1 MKKHTKLLV
10 ILLSVALVCT
20 ALVIAVSAAGENGM
34 ASYTDPS
41 GSEVTETLAEAL
53 AHVPAGGTVTLKGDC
68 TLPTFGVNK
77 NVTVNL
83 GGYKLTSNKDQ
94 TIFNISVDNVTLT
107 ICGEGAI
114 EANGYFINASGSRKN
129 FTVNLAGDAN
139 TSGISIL
146 HTNGRLTNTTHG
158 TWNFKNLDVVST
170 SVLPTGESY
179 FMVERNA
186 NSTCKMSFDNVQF
199 DNRTVPCQGGA
210 GNTVVA
216 VAGTDADTS
225 YLTITNSAF
234 YTQNSGIYA
243 ANTNA
248 KVKANITI
256 ENSIISCLGNPV
268 SSRNY
273 VLLGMHHGF
282 QIENTGF
289 NGVLTI
295 KNSHVESN
303 VRMFICGKDSKDAT
317 KYDEF
322 TLNVDNSTLKIA
334 GNTGTDAAYSFT
346 RGVAHVNFTNN
357 SRILFRGSSAGTVPA
372 GTRTNRVGAITP
384 ASGCSVIYDPIGD
397 PEAPYL
403 VVETGTASSP
413 DFFKNYS
420 FDLLSF
426 TTATPG
432 DRVLFDE
439 SHKTAD
445 KSDGNNGTAIWKSD
459 EKFYNA
465 AGGMQ
470 WDLKLGTLTHVQAP
484 TNNYV
489 RYWINDDDNNDA
501 TTTRYLT
508 NDPYLIMGLDY
519 QGQKGDNG
527 GAYLSSIAGTNRKK
541 VMVAEVDFATDSE
554 AGYPRFALQVQTRGT
569 TTAGNDK
576 PIASDAFLVVE
587 SDGSVSNSLPN
598 DAKEDV
604 TLNPAGMWNRISVV
618 VVTDPVNAG
627 ALAYV
632 YINGEY
638 IGQTTA
644 VHPNNSTATN
654 AYFQGIRFNIN
665 KDRNYNVGASLCI
678 DNVSFRCY
686 TNYQFQGETDYV
698 AATETSE
705 EVKAVYYPERYIQGA
720 PAHIYVSA
728 NNYVN
733 SDAINVNDALAN
745 ATANGADLDL
755 KGDVKLPQLIKTNGI
770 VSTNGYVLN
779 VDPASYGCTVSY
791 DANGNAVY
799 TFNESIDNSCYEG
812 TVKFHFYVGA
822 DHANHADNAYETL
835 EFSAGQIATYAKNQF
850 NGTFTNNGKNLT
862 VTYQLGWDD
871 PLVVTPEL
879 LDKGEDV
886 YVYPVFSTGSK
897 VVTNSYVKNEIGRIL
912 SVQFTNTEAVNAY
925 KGIKNGETFVLLAN
939 LTLNGNYPFYSDS
952 QTTTV
957 DGVKYVNGV
966 RIDND
971 YTAEELAKMK
981 EVAQVLSVDFNGYDV
996 HNEGGQLVAG
1006 VGSNTVVNI
1015 YSSNPGTE
1023 ITAWNNSGTALWAGR
1038 VFGIAYQG
1046 SFEGDSERLKTF
1058 NAYLNIGKFGDIPG
1072 SNLKIMGEAVVEG
1085 LAGDNSCT
1093 ITADGIIGAA
1103 VSDAAGSEAVFT
1115 RFYDGNIIIKNSLI
1129 AAPGEATIVS
1139 MNTYTNDYTPYVLFE
1154 NCTLINKGGASNVTG
1169 SNGKGTGVHIEFIN
1183 CTSNGRLNNANDQR
1197 NKFGYGNAAAY
1208 LHPDQTP
1215 WIADSNLTRAY
1226 YNQPMTMD
1234 EHLVEGVDYIKFTVP
1249 TFVAATDSAAAYI
1262 DTSKSYYI
1270 VSYGCESAVSGVTD
1284 AKSKIVLPI
1293 LTEKIVNKDEVV
1305 KVTWKKADGSTVT
1318 QDYVKGANVL
1328 AQQVVSTTDKDGK
1341 VVGKSGIAQ
1350 ISAGNSETLN
1360 SLKVDVTG
1368 WPTLPTNIQE
1378 ATTINAIYTVTP
1390 LLAKDSIKT
1399 NLTLTS
1405 DFTINLYIPA
1415 AFNEYITVKNG
1426 ETVLDK
1432 TVVNIG
1438 TEEAPENYVQVAIAK
1453 DCKKATENA
1462 VFTIVLKEGVYTA
1475 TVTSTMS
1482 IVDYANAILTTVDA
1496 EGNAVYSDE
1505 SKALM
1510 YYMLGY
1516 AKEAVKYFDGAES
1529 ANVAVIDEVIAKY
1542 NGGKVTVDTTYA
1554 NAVNTGLVGALKN
1567 ATVNLTST
1575 PAFVF
1580 TLMDDFVGTVTI
1592 TDGVNAKTY
1601 TFEEGDEATTITHE
1615 VKVYNFTQTLTIT
1628 VVGKATVNEVAG
1640 TEINAE
1646 GQYNFASFGAYHQ
1659 ENADDTESETAADS
1673 AACENI
1679 IEALYEYSKVA
1690 NWYKNKTLAEKL
1702 AAVAE

>member
-20 ALVIAVSAAGENGM
+20 ALVVAVSAAGDNGK

-41 GSEVTETLAEAL
+41 GGEVTANLAEAL
-53 AHVPAGGTVTLKGDC
+53 ANVPAGGTVTLKGDC
-68 TLPTFGVNK
+68 TLSSAFTVTK
-77 NVTVNL
+77 NMTIDL
-83 GGYKLTSNKDQ
+83 GGYKLTATATAFEIGANDITF
-94 TIFNISVDNVTLT
+94 TIK
-107 ICGEGAI
+107 GAGAI
-114 EANGYFINASGSRKN
+114 KANGYFINASASRKD

-146 HTNGRLTNTTHG
+146 HTSGRLTNTTHG

-170 SVLPTGESY
+170 SVLPKGESY

-199 DNRTVPCQGGA
+199 DNRTVPCQDGT

-216 VAGTDADTS
+216 VAGTDAATS
-225 YLTITNSAF
+225 SLTITNSAF

-248 KVKANITI
+248 KVKSNITI

-268 SSRNY
+268 PSRNY
-273 VLLGMHHGF
+273 VLIGMHHSFGS
-282 QIENTGF
+282 ENTGF

-295 KNSHVESN
+295 KNSHVECN
-303 VRMFICGKDSKDAT
+303 VRMFTCGKNDAF
-317 KYDEF
+317 K
-322 TLNVDNSTLKIA
+322 LNVDNSTLKIA
-334 GNTGTDAAYSFT
+334 GNSGTDASYGFT
-346 RGVAHVNFTNN
+346 RGKATVTFTNN
-357 SRILFRGSSAGTVPA
+357 SRILFFGSSAGTVPA
-372 GTRTNRVGAITP
+372 GTRSNKLDAITP

-397 PEAPYL
+397 PEAPYV
-403 VVETGTASSP
+403 VVETGTAASP

-432 DRVLFDE
+432 ERVLR
-439 SHKTAD
+439 T
-445 KSDGNNGTAIWKSD
+445 NGAYTSGWSSVENFKN
-459 EKFYNA
+459 EPK
-465 AGGMQ
+465 GMH
-470 WDLKLGTLTHVQAP
+470 WDIKAGTLTHVQAP

-489 RYWINDDDNNDA
+489 RYSVDDNDVPDGTA
-501 TTTRYLT
+501 TVTSKT
-508 NDPYLIMGLDY
+508 DPYFIMGLDY
-519 QGQKGDNG
+519 EGQWAENNKTHIS
-527 GAYLSSIAGTNRKK
+527 ATSGTNRKK
-541 VMVAEVDFATDSE
+541 VMVSEVDFATDSE
-554 AGYPRFALQVQTRGT
+554 VGYPVITVQSASRNQNNGNTSNDVIFKILADGT
-569 TTAGNDK
+569 ITENTLRDK
-576 PIASDAFLVVE
+576 Q
-587 SDGSVSNSLPN
+587 
-598 DAKEDV
+598 DV
-604 TLNPAGMWNRISVV
+604 KLNPAGMWNRMSMVCI
-618 VVTDPVNAG
+618 TDPVQPRAT
-627 ALAYV
+627 V
-632 YINGEY
+632 YLYLNGEY
-638 IGQTTA
+638 MGYSYLTNGA
-644 VHPNNSTATN
+644 SATYH
-654 AYFQGIRFNIN
+654 YFQGIRFNLPN
-665 KDRNYNVGASLCI
+665 NTTYNVGASLCM

-686 TNYQFQGETDYV
+686 TDYQFQGETDYV

-720 PAHIYVSA
+720 PAHVYVSA

-755 KGDVKLPQLIKTNGI
+755 KGDVKVPQLIKTNGI
-770 VSTNGYVLN
+770 VSTNGYILN

-799 TFNESIDNSCYEG
+799 TFNEATDNSCYEG
-812 TVKFHFYVGA
+812 TVKFHIYMGA
-822 DHANHADNAYETL
+822 DHVNHADNVYEIL
-835 EFSAGQIATYAKNQF
+835 ELTAGQIAPYYLKNGIK
-850 NGTFTNNGKNLT
+850 GTFTNNGKNLS
-862 VTYQLGWDD
+862 VQFQNGWDWD
-871 PLVVTPEL
+871 KAIAVTPEL
-879 LDKGEDV
+879 LASKVTDI
-886 YVYPVFSTGSK
+886 YIYPTFSNDSK
-897 VVTNSYVKNEIGRIL
+897 VVTNGYVKNSIGRIIK
-912 SVQFTNTEAVNAY
+912 VQFTDAEAVKAY

-939 LTLNGNYPFYSDS
+939 LTLNNIYPFYSDS

-996 HNEGGQLVAG
+996 HNEGGQLVMG
-1006 VGSNTVVNI
+1006 VGSNTVMNV

-1023 ITAWNNSGTALWAGR
+1023 ITAWKNNGTALWAGR

-1085 LAGDNSCT
+1085 MAGDNSCT
-1093 ITADGIIGAA
+1093 ITVDGILGAA

-1139 MNTYTNDYTPYVLFE
+1139 MNTYKNDYTPYVLFE
-1154 NCTLINKGGASNVTG
+1154 NCTLINKGGASNVTAT
-1169 SNGKGTGVHIEFIN
+1169 NGKGTGVHIEFIN

-1215 WIADSNLTRAY
+1215 WLADSNLTRAY

-1249 TFVAATDSAAAYI
+1249 TFVAATDSAEAYI

-1305 KVTWKKADGSTVT
+1305 KVTWKKADGSTT
-1318 QDYVKGANVL
+1318 SQNYVKGANVL
-1328 AQQVVSTTDKDGK
+1328 AQQM
-1341 VVGKSGIAQ
+1341 SGDRKAINP
-1350 ISAGNSETLN
+1350 ISAGTSATLN

-1438 TEEAPENYVQVAIAK
+1438 TEETPENYVKVAIAK
-1453 DCKKATENA
+1453 ACNKATENA
-1462 VFTIVLKEGVYTA
+1462 VFTIVLKEGAYTA

-1482 IVDYANAILTTVDA
+1482 IIDYADAILTTVDA
-1496 EGNAVYSDE
+1496 EGKAVYSDE

-1529 ANVAVIDEVIAKY
+1529 ANVAVIDSVIAKY
-1542 NGGKVTVDTTYA
+1542 NGGKATVDTTYE
-1554 NAVNTGLVGALKN
+1554 NAVNAGLTGALKN
-1567 ATVNLTST
+1567 ATVTLTST

-1580 TLMDDFVGTVTI
+1580 TLMDNFVGTVTI
-1592 TDGVNAKTY
+1592 TDGVNTKTY
-1601 TFEEGDEATTITHE
+1601 TFEEGNEATTITHE

-1628 VVGKATVNEVAG
+1628 VVGTATVDEVTG

-1646 GQYNFASFGAYHQ
+1646 GQYNFASFGAYHK
-1659 ENADDTESETAADS
+1659 EKAADTSFEKAADS
-1673 AACENI
+1673 AACEDI
-1679 IEALYEYSKVA
+1679 IKALYEYAEVA
-1690 NWYKNKTLAEKL
+1690 NWYKNETLAEKL